1 MWCISFVDG
10 PRASLGMS
18 ARECQCSAQLLHHPC
33 IHTQRLHG
41 RSAGAGLDPRATDT
55 YRPPPPPLLPPFAA
69 ALSTVSTQPTTLPA
83 TRYTSTRF
91 PNPQRGLPEG

>member
-1 MWCISFVDG
+1 MGYQLRGWTSCIPWAEHRRG
-10 PRASLGMS
+10 PVRNAIDPPPIASHP
-18 ARECQCSAQLLHHPC
+18 ARSTA
-33 IHTQRLHG
+33 
-41 RSAGAGLDPRATDT
+41 RSAGAGLAPRATDT
-55 YRPPPPPLLPPFAA
+55 YRPPPPPLLPPFAE